1 MKKSSLPVFGV
12 GPIYV
17 ITCSL
22 ITVLA
27 FHLKRQ
33 GFFQAGEITSF
44 DLVFQIFGIILI
56 STGIFF
62 WIYAVL
68 IQNIAHEIQ
77 SGKLVTTGIYSVTR
91 HPIYTAFF
99 FIFSG
104 ILITTHNL
112 FMLGFILFF
121 YLYLTV
127 LMQKTE
133 EKWLTKKFGREYLE
147 YAKQTPRI
155 LPKIKFKTK

>member
-22 ITVLA
+22 ITVLV

-33 GFFQAGEITSF
+33 GFFQAGEITSL

-56 STGIFF
+56 LAGVFF

-91 HPIYTAFF
+91 HPIYTSFF
-99 FIFSG
+99 F
-104 ILITTHNL
+104 
-112 FMLGFILFF
+112 MLAEF
-121 YLYLTV
+121 
-127 LMQKTE
+127 
-133 EKWLTKKFGREYLE
+133 
-147 YAKQTPRI
+147 
-155 LPKIKFKTK
+155 

>member
-56 STGIFF
+56 FAGVFF
-62 WIYAVL
+62 WIYTVL

-77 SGKLVTTGIYSVTR
+77 SGKLVTTGVYSITR
-91 HPIYTAFF
+91 HPICTAFF

>member
-22 ITVLA
+22 ITMLA
-27 FHLKRQ
+27 FYLKRQ
-33 GFFQAGEITSF
+33 GFFQAGEVTPF
-44 DLVFQIFGIILI
+44 NLVFQIFGIILI
-56 STGIFF
+56 LTGVFF

-68 IQNIAHEIQ
+68 VQNIAHEIQ

-104 ILITTHNL
+104 ILTTAHNL

-121 YLYLTV
+121 YLYLV
-127 LMQKTE
+127 VFMQNTE
-133 EKWLTKKFGREYLE
+133 EKWLAKKFGREYLE
-147 YAKQTPRI
+147 YAKRTPRI
-155 LPKIKFKTK
+155 LPKIKFK

>member
-22 ITVLA
+22 ITVLV

-33 GFFQAGEITSF
+33 GFFQTGEITSF

-56 STGIFF
+56 FAGVFF

-77 SGKLVTTGIYSVTR
+77 SGKLVTIGIYSVTR

-104 ILITTHNL
+104 ILITAHNL
-112 FMLGFILFF
+112 FMLGFILLF
-121 YLYLTV
+121 YLYLV
-127 LMQKTE
+127 IFMRNTE
-133 EKWLTKKFGREYLE
+133 EKWLAKKFGQEYLE
-147 YAKQTPRI
+147 YAKRTPRI
-155 LPKIKFKTK
+155 LPKIKLKTK

>member
-22 ITVLA
+22 ITMLA
-27 FHLKRQ
+27 FYLKRQ
-33 GFFQAGEITSF
+33 GFFQAGEVTPF
-44 DLVFQIFGIILI
+44 NLVFQIFGIILI
-56 STGIFF
+56 LTGVFF

-68 IQNIAHEIQ
+68 VQNIAHEIQ

-104 ILITTHNL
+104 ILTTAHNL

-121 YLYLTV
+121 YLYLV
-127 LMQKTE
+127 VFMQNTE
-133 EKWLTKKFGREYLE
+133 EKWLAKKFGREYLE
-147 YAKQTPRI
+147 YAKRTPRI
-155 LPKIKFKTK
+155 LLKIKFK

>member
-1 MKKSSLPVFGV
+1 M
-12 GPIYV
+12 
-17 ITCSL
+17 
-22 ITVLA
+22 
-27 FHLKRQ
+27 
-33 GFFQAGEITSF
+33 
-44 DLVFQIFGIILI
+44 
-56 STGIFF
+56 TGIFF

-104 ILITTHNL
+104 ILITAHNL

-121 YLYLTV
+121 YLYLV
-127 LMQKTE
+127 VFMQNTE
-133 EKWLTKKFGREYLE
+133 EKWLAKKFGQEYLE
-147 YAKQTPRI
+147 YAKRTPRI
-155 LPKIKFKTK
+155 LPKIKFK

>member
-22 ITVLA
+22 IIVLA

-33 GFFQAGEITSF
+33 GFFQAGEILYL
-44 DLVFQIFGIILI
+44 DLFFLLLGTILI
-56 STGIFF
+56 LAGIFF

-104 ILITTHNL
+104 ILTTAHNL

-121 YLYLTV
+121 YLYLV
-127 LMQKTE
+127 VFMQNTE
-133 EKWLTKKFGREYLE
+133 EKWLTKKFGQEYLE
-147 YAKQTPRI
+147 YAKRTPRI
-155 LPKIKFKTK
+155 LPKIKFK

>member
-22 ITVLA
+22 FTVLA
-27 FHLKRQ
+27 FHLKQQ
-33 GFFQAGEITSF
+33 GFFQAGEILYL
-44 DLVFQIFGIILI
+44 DLFFLLLGTVLIL
-56 STGIFF
+56 TGIFF

-104 ILITTHNL
+104 ILTTAHNL

-121 YLYLTV
+121 YLYLV
-127 LMQKTE
+127 IFMRNTE
-133 EKWLTKKFGREYLE
+133 EKWLAKKFGQEYLE
-147 YAKQTPRI
+147 YAKRTPRI
-155 LPKIKFKTK
+155 LPKIKFK

>member
-33 GFFQAGEITSF
+33 GFFQTGEITSF

-56 STGIFF
+56 FTGVFF
-62 WIYAVL
+62 L
-68 IQNIAHEIQ
+68 D
-77 SGKLVTTGIYSVTR
+77 LC
-91 HPIYTAFF
+91 
-99 FIFSG
+99 
-104 ILITTHNL
+104 
-112 FMLGFILFF
+112 
-121 YLYLTV
+121 
-127 LMQKTE
+127 
-133 EKWLTKKFGREYLE
+133 
-147 YAKQTPRI
+147 RI
-155 LPKIKFKTK
+155 NSKYCSRNSIR

>member
-1 MKKSSLPVFGV
+1 M
-12 GPIYV
+12 
-17 ITCSL
+17 
-22 ITVLA
+22 
-27 FHLKRQ
+27 KRQ
-33 GFFQAGEITSF
+33 GFFQAGEILHF
-44 DLVFQIFGIILI
+44 DLFFLLLGTILI
-56 STGIFF
+56 LTGIFF

-77 SGKLVTTGIYSVTR
+77 SGKLVTTGVYSITR

-104 ILITTHNL
+104 ILITANNL

-133 EKWLTKKFGREYLE
+133 EKWLTKKFGQEYLE
-147 YAKQTPRI
+147 YAKRTPRI
-155 LPKIKFKTK
+155 LPKIKFK

>member
-33 GFFQAGEITSF
+33 GFFQAGEILHF
-44 DLVFQIFGIILI
+44 DLFFLLLGTILI
-56 STGIFF
+56 LTGIFF

-77 SGKLVTTGIYSVTR
+77 SGKLVTTGVYSITR

-112 FMLGFILFF
+112 FVLGFILFF

-127 LMQKTE
+127 LMQKNRR
-133 EKWLTKKFGREYLE
+133 KMVN
-147 YAKQTPRI
+147 
-155 LPKIKFKTK
+155 

>member
-1 MKKSSLPVFGV
+1 MEKSSLPVFGV

-22 ITVLA
+22 ITMLA
-27 FHLKRQ
+27 FYLKRQ
-33 GFFQAGEITSF
+33 GFFQAGEVTPF
-44 DLVFQIFGIILI
+44 NLVFQIFGIILI
-56 STGIFF
+56 LTGVFF

-68 IQNIAHEIQ
+68 VQNIAHEIQ

-104 ILITTHNL
+104 ILTTAHNL

-121 YLYLTV
+121 YLYLV
-127 LMQKTE
+127 VFMQNTE
-133 EKWLTKKFGREYLE
+133 EKWLAKKFGREYLE
-147 YAKQTPRI
+147 YAKRTPRI
-155 LPKIKFKTK
+155 LPKIKFK

>member
-1 MKKSSLPVFGV
+1 M
-12 GPIYV
+12 
-17 ITCSL
+17 
-22 ITVLA
+22 
-27 FHLKRQ
+27 
-33 GFFQAGEITSF
+33 
-44 DLVFQIFGIILI
+44 
-56 STGIFF
+56 
-62 WIYAVL
+62 L

-77 SGKLVTTGIYSVTR
+77 SGKLVTTGVYSITR

>member
-22 ITVLA
+22 IIVLA

-44 DLVFQIFGIILI
+44 NLVFQIFGIILI
-56 STGIFF
+56 FTGIFF

-104 ILITTHNL
+104 ILTTAYNL

-121 YLYLTV
+121 YLYLV
-127 LMQKTE
+127 IFMRNTE
-133 EKWLTKKFGREYLE
+133 EKWLAKKFGQEYLE
-147 YAKQTPRI
+147 YAKRTPRI
-155 LPKIKFKTK
+155 LPKIKFK

>member
-56 STGIFF
+56 FAGVFF
-62 WIYAVL
+62 WIYTVL

-77 SGKLVTTGIYSVTR
+77 SGKLVTTGVYSITR

-121 YLYLTV
+121 YLYLV
-127 LMQKTE
+127 IFMQNTE

-147 YAKQTPRI
+147 YAKRTPRI
-155 LPKIKFKTK
+155 LPKIKFK

>member
-33 GFFQAGEITSF
+33 GFFQTGEITSF

-56 STGIFF
+56 F
-62 WIYAVL
+62 
-68 IQNIAHEIQ
+68 
-77 SGKLVTTGIYSVTR
+77 
-91 HPIYTAFF
+91 
-99 FIFSG
+99 
-104 ILITTHNL
+104 
-112 FMLGFILFF
+112 
-121 YLYLTV
+121 
-127 LMQKTE
+127 
-133 EKWLTKKFGREYLE
+133 
-147 YAKQTPRI
+147 
-155 LPKIKFKTK
+155 

>member
-27 FHLKRQ
+27 FYLKWQ
-33 GFFQAGEITSF
+33 GFFQAGEILYL
-44 DLVFQIFGIILI
+44 DL
-56 STGIFF
+56 FF
-62 WIYAVL
+62 LLLGTVL

-104 ILITTHNL
+104 ILITAHNL

-121 YLYLTV
+121 YLYLVV

-133 EKWLTKKFGREYLE
+133 EKWLTKKFGQEYLE
-147 YAKQTPRI
+147 YAKRTPRI
-155 LPKIKFKTK
+155 LPKIKFK

>member
-22 ITVLA
+22 ITMLA
-27 FHLKRQ
+27 FYLKRQ
-33 GFFQAGEITSF
+33 GFFQAGEVTPF
-44 DLVFQIFGIILI
+44 NLVFQIFGIILI
-56 STGIFF
+56 LTGVFF

-68 IQNIAHEIQ
+68 VQNIAHEIQ

-104 ILITTHNL
+104 ILTTAHNL

-121 YLYLTV
+121 YLYLV
-127 LMQKTE
+127 VFMQNTE
-133 EKWLTKKFGREYLE
+133 EKWLAKKFGREYLE
-147 YAKQTPRI
+147 YAKRTPRV

>member
-22 ITVLA
+22 ITMLA
-27 FHLKRQ
+27 FYLKRQ
-33 GFFQAGEITSF
+33 GFFQAGEVTPF
-44 DLVFQIFGIILI
+44 NLVFQIFGIILI
-56 STGIFF
+56 LTGVFF

-68 IQNIAHEIQ
+68 VQNIAHEIQ

-104 ILITTHNL
+104 ILTTAHNL

-121 YLYLTV
+121 YLYLV
-127 LMQKTE
+127 IFMQNTE
-133 EKWLTKKFGREYLE
+133 EKWLAKKFGKEYLE
-147 YAKQTPRI
+147 YAKRTPRI
-155 LPKIKFKTK
+155 LPKIKLK

>member
-22 ITVLA
+22 ITMLA
-27 FHLKRQ
+27 FYLKRQ
-33 GFFQAGEITSF
+33 GFYQAGEVTPF
-44 DLVFQIFGIILI
+44 NLVFKIFGIILI
-56 STGIFF
+56 LTGVFF

-68 IQNIAHEIQ
+68 VQNIAHEIQ

-104 ILITTHNL
+104 ILTTAHNL

-121 YLYLTV
+121 YLYLV
-127 LMQKTE
+127 VFMQNTE
-133 EKWLTKKFGREYLE
+133 EKWLAKKFGREYLE
-147 YAKQTPRI
+147 YAKRTPRI
-155 LPKIKFKTK
+155 LPKIKFK

>member
-33 GFFQAGEITSF
+33 GFFQAGEIASF

-56 STGIFF
+56 FAGVFF

-104 ILITTHNL
+104 ILITAHNI

-121 YLYLTV
+121 YLYLV
-127 LMQKTE
+127 VFMQNTE
-133 EKWLTKKFGREYLE
+133 EKWLTKKFGQEYLE
-147 YAKQTPRI
+147 YAKRTPRI
-155 LPKIKFKTK
+155 LPKIKFK